1 MATFIQKMVLEF
13 NCNSEN
19 RSFINNCRK
28 KSFMEGVG
36 VARSE
41 EAHSNFWAWL
51 LKADDIHT
59 APQDAPFM
67 WFLHALVL
75 RDNGNI
81 PSALVTRILARDLQF
96 SLKEVRTEKK
106 VKGLAPQFFSDNWP
120 NERPSEDEIDLYI
133 ACDIQNVPG
142 ITQLEI
148 IVENKILSLKEGLKD
163 KVLRTGYDEL
173 MQTDR
178 YSKAC
183 ASTASPDKLQLF
195 VYLTPNDSPEAVCPD
210 FIHIFYQD
218 LLDIVLTQLL
228 CDEQLSPVIR
238 TRICDYVETLS
249 LPTMD
254 IKSSKRIILAVTAEE
269 RQSINRFLHR
279 NRVLLC
285 HIALAKI
292 RCIIG
297 ATPETDDEVLLGFL
311 HANKPAFEVLSAYY
325 KGEIDLTGDTV
336 KMVVDDDW
344 VVSFVPSFT
353 ILYKKSWIAAS
364 DRFYSIPMVYFI
376 TNHTSDVIGN
386 VTTNDWRLEVSTY
399 ESSGAKA
406 VQLINAIGN
415 RLGATTQTN
424 HNKTTKFATHY
435 KSVGG
440 NDCFDSL
447 KDLTMDDAFSDAVAL
462 VDSNI

>member
-1 MATFIQKMVLEF
+1 MATNIQQMILEF

-19 RSFINNCRK
+19 RSFINNYRR
-28 KSFMEGVG
+28 KSFMEGIG

-75 RDNGNI
+75 RDNGSI

-106 VKGLAPQFFSDNWP
+106 
-120 NERPSEDEIDLYI
+120 DLYI

-148 IVENKILSLKEGLKD
+148 IVENKILSLEEGPKD
-163 KVLRTGYDEL
+163 KVLRTGY
-173 MQTDR
+173 
-178 YSKAC
+178 
-183 ASTASPDKLQLF
+183 DKLQLF

-238 TRICDYVETLS
+238 TRISDYVETLS

-279 NRVLLC
+279 NRVLLR
-285 HIALAKI
+285 HIALAKV
-292 RCIIG
+292 RRIIG
-297 ATPETDDEVLLGFL
+297 ATPKIDDEVLLGFL
-311 HANKPAFEVLSAYY
+311 HANKPAFEVLCAYY

-336 KMVVDDDW
+336 KMAVDDDW
-344 VVSFVPSFT
+344 VVSFAPSFT

-415 RLGATTQTN
+415 RS
-424 HNKTTKFATHY
+424 HY
-435 KSVGG
+435 VSVGG

-447 KDLTMDDAFSDAVAL
+447 KDLTMDDAFSDTVVL
-462 VDSNI
+462 VDSNIKI

>member
-1 MATFIQKMVLEF
+1 MATTIQQMILEF

-106 VKGLAPQFFSDNWP
+106 
-120 NERPSEDEIDLYI
+120 DLYI
-133 ACDIQNVPG
+133 ACDLQNVPG

-148 IVENKILSLKEGLKD
+148 IVENKIHSLEEGPKD
-163 KVLRTGYDEL
+163 KVVRTGY
-173 MQTDR
+173 
-178 YSKAC
+178 
-183 ASTASPDKLQLF
+183 DKLQLF

-279 NRVLLC
+279 NRVLLR
-285 HIALAKI
+285 HIALAKV

-311 HANKPAFEVLSAYY
+311 HANKPAFEVLCAYY

-336 KMVVDDDW
+336 KMAVDDDW
-344 VVSFVPSFT
+344 VVSFAPSFT

-386 VTTNDWRLEVSTY
+386 VKTNDWRLEVSTY

-406 VQLINAIGN
+406 KELINAIGN
-415 RLGATTQTN
+415 RS
-424 HNKTTKFATHY
+424 HY
-435 KSVGG
+435 VSVGG

-447 KDLTMDDAFSDAVAL
+447 KDLTMDDAFSDTVAL
-462 VDSNI
+462 VDSNIKI

>member
-1 MATFIQKMVLEF
+1 MATTIQQMILEF

-19 RSFINNCRK
+19 RSFINNYRR
-28 KSFMEGVG
+28 KSFMEGIG

-106 VKGLAPQFFSDNWP
+106 
-120 NERPSEDEIDLYI
+120 DLYI
-133 ACDIQNVPG
+133 ACDLQNVPG
-142 ITQLEI
+142 VTQLEI
-148 IVENKILSLKEGLKD
+148 IVENKILSLEEGPKD
-163 KVLRTGYDEL
+163 KVLRTGYDE
-173 MQTDR
+173 
-178 YSKAC
+178 
-183 ASTASPDKLQLF
+183 LQLF

-218 LLDIVLTQLL
+218 LLDFVLTQLL

-279 NRVLLC
+279 NRVLLR
-285 HIALAKI
+285 HIALAKV

-311 HANKPAFEVLSAYY
+311 HANRPAFEVLCAYY

-344 VVSFVPSFT
+344 VVSFAPSFT
-353 ILYKKSWIAAS
+353 LLYKKSWIAAS

-415 RLGATTQTN
+415 RS
-424 HNKTTKFATHY
+424 HY
-435 KSVGG
+435 VSVGG

>member
-1 MATFIQKMVLEF
+1 MATTIQQMILDF

-19 RSFINNCRK
+19 RSFINNYRR
-28 KSFMEGVG
+28 KSFMEGIG

-106 VKGLAPQFFSDNWP
+106 
-120 NERPSEDEIDLYI
+120 DLYI
-133 ACDIQNVPG
+133 ACNLQNVPG

-148 IVENKILSLKEGLKD
+148 IVENKILSLEEGPKD
-163 KVLRTGYDEL
+163 KVLRTGY
-173 MQTDR
+173 
-178 YSKAC
+178 
-183 ASTASPDKLQLF
+183 DKLQLF

-254 IKSSKRIILAVTAEE
+254 IKSSKRIILAVTAEA

-279 NRVLLC
+279 NRVLLR
-285 HIALAKI
+285 HIALAKV

-325 KGEIDLTGDTV
+325 KGEIDLTGDSV
-336 KMVVDDDW
+336 KMAVDDEW
-344 VVSFVPSFT
+344 VVSFAPSFT
-353 ILYKKSWIAAS
+353 ILYKKSWVTAS

-376 TNHTSDVIGN
+376 TNHTSDVISN
-386 VTTNDWRLEVSTY
+386 VTTDDWRLEVSTY

-447 KDLTMDDAFSDAVAL
+447 KDLTMDDAFSDTVVL
-462 VDSNI
+462 VDSNIKI